1 MGKPFPNVE
10 VRVVASGSEDDVL
23 VQGDFKGSKTAK
35 EKSEQ
40 GEDVVGDLQVKGPS
54 VFRCYYNRAEATA
67 KEFTSDGWFKTGDT
81 AQYFPDDGS
90 YKILGRTR

>member
-23 VQGDFKGSKTAK
+23 VQGDFQGSKTAA
-35 EKSEQ
+35 EKSDQE
-40 GEDVVGDLQVKGPS
+40 EVVGDLQVRGPS